1 MQIEY
6 RLVDGPEIRC
16 IIRNSFIRFEILA
29 EVSMKLVL
37 CDLTPYILVSKYKRF
52 SINNLL

>member
-6 RLVDGPEIRC
+6 RLVDGPETRCVIRKSV
-16 IIRNSFIRFEILA
+16 IGFEILT

-37 CDLTPYILVSKYKRF
+37 GDPKPCILVSTNV
-52 SINNLL
+52 S